1 MKRPNNKI
9 KLFIIF
15 FFFFNLSL
23 FAQDFS
29 LNLSCQTYPSPF
41 IADWENNPGIVNIS
55 INYTGTSVETVRL
68 ESRAVSVERGEI
80 ARGQSDNIIFTAPQ
94 TIYRDNRDFLNYRNI
109 TYNSE
114 YREQIVRTGRL
125 LEGSYTLYVQLVRV
139 RSGAVLDE
147 KQATFYILSFN
158 PPSLVAPTNLDTVRI
173 QFPTFQWTPATSH
186 PGFVVR
192 YHLKICE
199 IRAGQTPQVAINN
212 IPHHSEVIVD
222 QVSFTYPNS
231 APALEEN
238 KNYCWQ
244 VQAKD
249 RNDVPIGDNEGK
261 SEVWQFTYKTTTEPE
276 FSLDSVRLFLAR
288 QIPVNATVQAKVKFW
303 GRGSG
308 DVRGRFLIDNNPW
321 RVFSQHTYTLPD
333 SFFST
338 SLPTGEGNIG
348 SHKLKIE
355 ITEPNELKD
364 SINYEVVRDTGLRLD
379 SLLLVDGVALIKEI
393 SNPLTPDGP
402 PGSNRYRF
410 PDGTTATIKLLS
422 LDNNSVASCTLSNFK
437 IILNPSDRFRSQI
450 DTGLVQRTAG
460 EDTSFFG
467 YKNDFLKISKVRFE
481 KRGGPV
487 DFISVNAKLNIPRI
501 NITLYEINDLIVK
514 RNGIEGKGFSTT
526 QEFSRWGVTFSLHD
540 ISGNRAITVGKT
552 GDTLWASFSGD
563 IKLSR
568 QGTQTILTQFTNFKV
583 THRGKIT
590 GRFAFADP
598 FRFIPNNPYLK
609 LDTINFYD
617 SLDQYYLRFTGKIES
632 LPKPIDTIL
641 PRTRFSFLID
651 MDGRTVGKIVP
662 LNELSP
668 DRRGTNNDLS
678 EFRIPVVDCTLDLTY
693 LGITLTIVNNDL
705 KLNQSKIEL
714 AMDIYFPFKDERDQL
729 LPVEERRL
737 AIGELNRLGELE
749 GAITIDFNG
758 NLNWNLPPSIPVIRN
773 KRLNLGDVIRF
784 KLEEMAIEP
793 LPFGFV
799 FNCSLGINVY
809 GVGGGA
815 RIEGL
820 KIRTNGDI
828 EYPIVRGGGFKILEV
843 FNVSIGLIRWSSK
856 DTTLSFNS
864 DQTTGEGEGRN
875 FQSGTQSISCRGY
888 FLMEDA
894 EINIG
899 SGGSVASGRFNRL
912 LVYKP
917 TSGGS
922 KKVTLTGANLSIAGM
937 QLLAD
942 YDYSN
947 PTGNL
952 RFAGTLNIPSG
963 IGVTC
968 VGKIGNRNGHP
979 SFGLFVAA
987 RGLNIPVGPGIT
999 LTGLGGGFFW
1009 YPEEIDISTVRAH
1022 CGFTR
1027 SEMTNKFQEKK
1038 PRADDPG
1045 AFALLLYGAV
1055 EFLGSDALVTG
1066 QALLT
1071 LTTRRFDLDAEARVL
1086 KIAEPGIDAKGMLYL
1101 SVGWNPAYAEGRVQ
1115 VDVNVVELI
1124 SGDGYFEFYVY
1135 SSDAWGIMGGAELS
1149 VIRIVDAETDFFIG
1163 NPGFLLEVSFDF
1175 GIDIYVLSGSIDFD
1189 GMVWYKKIDPRSW
1202 GGYAGLWASADILGG
1217 LVGASFGL
1225 EGALIGEPEYLVYC
1239 VGTLRVEA
1247 LWVEVFS
1254 GSIWVSIGR
1263 NGFDGGTGRNS
1274 RYDQLIEDARN
1285 MADQMEEE
1293 KERVKEAMAEA
1304 KEKMFALSEEQ
1315 RQRAGMALVEASG
1328 WKYDL
1333 YRTWYDTEMER
1344 WWWYYRY
1351 VYGLIPPVIFAQR
1364 DSGIFDPVS
1373 AQLKMMRDTLR
1384 ERERLTG
1391 YFLQTQ
1397 IESTQAR
1404 VNRRIDSY
1412 RAIIEERLP
1421 TVREVG
1427 LLGSPLR
1434 GKSSQTITVQG
1445 RDTSF
1450 TVTAQVGYDI
1460 DYVQADRQKSAID
1473 NAKSDNEQYRQELL
1487 RIAGLIDEKLLK
1499 LDSLLYISTRY
1510 RRDDMSG
1517 LCSLYY
1523 EGYNKVIDYYW
1534 LFGDYLDKNQHNAA
1548 KKIAFFNRK
1557 NSWGFPCSTIILNA
1571 LREAVNRI
1579 DSSRHRQD
1587 LRVWVN
1593 TRRELIYNVLLQE
1606 PVQNWPPIPSDFE
1619 GLRNMWVSFG
1629 MEIWYNIPKA
1639 GYQEIIRL
1647 APERRDTVL
1656 AVYRRGVSNFSRSWE
1671 NWTLSL
1677 DRVYTRKSEFYELL
1691 YDLYD
1696 QIELLG
1702 DVPTPVPRRTVTIR
1716 GRTYP
1721 MIARRLNFSPASR
1734 RKSDLA
1740 QLLRPPRI
1748 TSFNGEYISDATTPT
1763 GFGRLNL
1770 SWSATHPVKVVDY
1783 SFWLRKEGERFGLLP
1798 SPKTLGLAQTLW
1810 LPFIKTLS
1818 DTGNYGIFLRARG
1831 AGGYPIIRK
1840 GVVRVNYYDADVG
1853 SQRNRMSSVDTTPP
1867 TRPVITTDTV
1877 IASSGQIYA
1886 QWSAFDGESGIEEYQ
1901 YRLGSYFYSPTLRRY
1916 VYNPVLDWTSS
1927 GGRTEV
1933 NIRNLNLH
1941 HGETYKLSVKA
1952 KNGVG
1957 LWSQEGERTIRIDTS
1972 PPTKPEILEFLQTL
1986 YRGPQTLFARWQRS
2000 EDRESGILRYLYS
2013 IGKRPLGT
2021 DVVDNTTV
2029 SPTFAYFYALP
2040 SSPLKNGDTLFLTVR
2055 AFNNSRLPTVE
2066 PMTLESM
2073 DTASLIIQFSDRTP
2087 PPSFNTRFTKNISYT
2102 GSVRILT
2109 SITFAWDST
2118 YDRESGIYA
2127 YRFRFEA
2134 ENGEPI
2140 TNWTDATS
2148 GMRSIDFTPS
2158 QFRNMGIGTGR
2169 FYIFKV
2175 EAINGAGLTTASSVR
2190 FSY

>member
-1 MKRPNNKI
+1 MSPLNKI
-9 KLFIIF
+9 KFFLPIF
-15 FFFFNLSL
+15 FIFNFYL

-29 LNLSCQTYPSPF
+29 LNLSCQSYPSPF
-41 IADWENNPGIVNIS
+41 VSDWENNPGIVNIT
-55 INYTGTSVETVRL
+55 INYSGSTPESVRL
-68 ESRAVSVERGEI
+68 VSRVVSAERGEI
-80 ARGQSDNIIFTAPQ
+80 ATGQSDNIIFTSPQ

-109 TYNSE
+109 TYNPD
-114 YREQIVRTGRL
+114 YRDQIVRTGRL
-125 LEGSYTLYVQLVRV
+125 LEGTYTLYVQLVRV
-139 RSGAVLDE
+139 GTGGVLAEREAV
-147 KQATFYILSFN
+147 FYILSFN
-158 PPSLVAPTNLDTVRI
+158 PPSLVAPANFDTVRI

-199 IRAGQTPQVAINN
+199 IRAGQTPEVAINN

-222 QVSFTYPNS
+222 RISFTYPNS
-231 APALEEN
+231 AQALEEN
-238 KNYCWQ
+238 KSYCWQ

-261 SEVWQFTYKTTTEPE
+261 SEIWQFTYKTTREPE

-308 DVRGRFLIDNNPW
+308 DVRGRFLIDNSPW
-321 RVFSQHTYTLPD
+321 RVFSQHTYGLPD
-333 SFFST
+333 SFFSI

-364 SINYEVVRDTGLRLD
+364 SVNYEVVRDTGLRVD

-393 SNPLTPDGP
+393 SNPLIPDGP

-410 PDGTTATIKLLS
+410 PDGTVATMKLLS
-422 LDNNSVASCTLSNFK
+422 LDNNSVSSCTLSNFK
-437 IILNPSDRFRSQI
+437 IVLNPSDRFRSTI
-450 DTGLVQRTAG
+450 DTGVVQRSAG
-460 EDTSFFG
+460 ADTSFFG
-467 YKNDFLKISKVRFE
+467 YKNNFLKVTKLRFE
-481 KRGGPV
+481 KRGGTV
-487 DFISVNAKLNIPRI
+487 DFISVNAKLNIPVI
-501 NITLYEINDLIVK
+501 NVTLYELNDLIV
-514 RNGIEGKGFSTT
+514 RRTGIEGKGFSTT
-526 QEFSRWGVTFSLHD
+526 QEFSKWGVTFSLHD
-540 ISGNRAITVGKT
+540 ISPNRAITVGKT
-552 GDTLWASFSGD
+552 GDTLWAEFCGD

-568 QGTQTILTQFTNFKV
+568 QGTQTVLTQFTNFKV
-583 THRGKIT
+583 THQGKIT

-617 SLDQYYLRFTGKIES
+617 SLNQYYLRFTGKIES

-651 MDGRTVGKIVP
+651 RDGNTVGKIVP

-705 KLNQSKIEL
+705 KLNQSKIEM
-714 AMDIYFPFKDERDQL
+714 AMDIYFPFKDDADRL
-729 LPVEERRL
+729 LPVEQRRL
-737 AIGELNRLGELE
+737 AIGELNRLGQLE

-758 NLNWNLPPSIPVIRN
+758 NLNWNLPPSIPVIRD

-784 KLEEMAIEP
+784 KLETMAIEP
-793 LPFGFV
+793 LPFAFV

-828 EYPIVRGGGFKILEV
+828 EYPTVRGGGFKILEV
-843 FNVSIGLIRWSSK
+843 FNISIGLIRWSDK

-864 DQTTGEGEGRN
+864 DQTTGEGERRN
-875 FQSGTQSISCRGY
+875 FQSGTQSISCRGF

-894 EINIG
+894 AINIG
-899 SGGSVASGRFNRL
+899 SGGSIASGGFDRL

-922 KKVTLTGANLSIAGM
+922 KKVTLTGADLSIAGM

-952 RFAGTLNIPSG
+952 RFAGTLNITSG
-963 IGVTC
+963 MGVTC
-968 VGKIGNRNGHP
+968 VGKIGNRDGHP
-979 SFGLFVAA
+979 SFGLFVAV
-987 RGLNIPVGPGIT
+987 RGLQVPVGPGIT
-999 LTGLGGGFFW
+999 LTDLGGGFFW
-1009 YPEEIDISTVRAH
+1009 YPEEIDIATVRTH

-1027 SEMTNKFQEKK
+1027 PAMENKFQAKR
-1038 PRADDPG
+1038 PSASDPG

-1066 QALLT
+1066 KALLT
-1071 LTTRRFDLDAEARVL
+1071 LSTRRFDLDAEARVL

-1101 SVGWNPAYAEGRVQ
+1101 SVGWNPAYAEGRVEID
-1115 VDVNVVELI
+1115 VDVVELI
-1124 SGDGYFEFYVY
+1124 TGNGYFEFYVY
-1135 SSDAWGIMGGAELS
+1135 SPDAWGIMGGAELS

-1163 NPGFLLEVSFDF
+1163 NPGFLLEVSFGF
-1175 GIDIYVLSGSIDFD
+1175 GIDIYILSGSIDFD

-1202 GGYAGLWASADILGG
+1202 GGYAGVRAEGEILWG
-1217 LVGASFGL
+1217 LAGVSFGL
-1225 EGALIGEPEYLVYC
+1225 EGALIGEPEYLIYC
-1239 VGTLRVEA
+1239 VGSLRVEA
-1247 LWVEVFS
+1247 LWVEVFN
-1254 GSIWVSIGR
+1254 GSIWVAMGK

-1274 RYDQLIEDARN
+1274 RYDQLIADARN
-1285 MADQMEEE
+1285 MANEMEAE
-1293 KERVKEAMAEA
+1293 KERVKEAMDEA
-1304 KEKMFALSEEQ
+1304 KMTMFALSEEQ
-1315 RQRAGMALVEASG
+1315 RQRAGMALVEVSG
-1328 WKYDL
+1328 WQYEN
-1333 YRTWYDTEMER
+1333 YRSWYDIEVNR
-1344 WWWYYRY
+1344 WLMIF
-1351 VYGLIPPVIFAQR
+1351 GTLPAIFASQR

-1373 AQLKMMRDTLR
+1373 AELKRMRDTLN
-1384 ERERLTG
+1384 EKERLTG
-1391 YFLQTQ
+1391 YFLRSE
-1397 IESTQAR
+1397 IDSTQAR
-1404 VNRRIDSY
+1404 VNRRLEGY
-1412 RAIIEERLP
+1412 RAILEERLP

-1434 GKSSQTITVQG
+1434 GKNSQTITVQG
-1445 RDTSF
+1445 TDTGF

-1460 DYVQADRQKSAID
+1460 DYTQADEQKGAIN

-1487 RIAGLIDEKLLK
+1487 RIAGVIDEKLLK

-1510 RRDDMSG
+1510 QRNDMST

-1523 EGYNKVIDYYW
+1523 QGYQKVIDYYW
-1534 LFGDYLDKNQHNAA
+1534 LFGQYLDKNQNNAA
-1548 KKIAFFNRK
+1548 RKINFFFNRQIYREDTVGGRVVWRG
-1557 NSWGFPCSTIILNA
+1557 NLPCSTA
-1571 LREAVNRI
+1571 LLRFLWSAVNRI
-1579 DSSRHRQD
+1579 DSLPLVIWTNS
-1587 LRVWVN
+1587 
-1593 TRRELIYNVLLQE
+1593 RREIIYRVLLQE
-1606 PVQNWPPIPSDFE
+1606 PVENWPPIPSDLE

-1639 GYQEIIRL
+1639 GYQEILRR
-1647 APERRDTVL
+1647 APERRDTVI
-1656 AVYRRGVSNFSRSWE
+1656 AVYQRSTGNFSRSWA
-1671 NWTLSL
+1671 NWTNSL
-1677 DRVYTRKSEFYELL
+1677 DRVYARKSEFYELL

-1696 QIELLG
+1696 QIELSG

-1721 MIARRLNFSPASR
+1721 MIARTLNFSPASR
-1734 RKSDLA
+1734 RKSELA
-1740 QLLRPPRI
+1740 RLLTPPRI
-1748 TSFNGEYISDATTPT
+1748 TSFPGEYISDATMPS

-1770 SWSATHPVKVVDY
+1770 SWSATHPVRVVDY
-1783 SFWLRKEGERFGLLP
+1783 SFWLRKEGERFRILP
-1798 SPKTLGLAQTLW
+1798 SPKTLGLARSLW
-1810 LPFIKTLS
+1810 LPFISKITEPG
-1818 DTGNYGIFLRARG
+1818 DYGIFLRARG
-1831 AGGYPIIRK
+1831 AGGYPITRK
-1840 GVVRVNYYDADVG
+1840 GVVRVDYYGPDVPP
-1853 SQRNRMSSVDTTPP
+1853 QRNRMSSLDTTPP
-1867 TRPVITTDTV
+1867 TRPAITTDTL

-1901 YRLGSYFYSPTLRRY
+1901 YRLGSYFYSPVLRRY

-1933 NIRNLNLH
+1933 NIRNLRLAS
-1941 HGETYKLSVKA
+1941 GETYKLGVKA

-1957 LWSQEGERTIRIDTS
+1957 LWGAEGEKVIKIDTS
-1972 PPTKPEILEFLQTL
+1972 PPTKPQILEFLQTL

-2000 EDRESGILRYLYS
+2000 EDRESGIWRYVYS
-2013 IGKRPLGT
+2013 IGKRPFGT
-2021 DVVDNTTV
+2021 DVVDTTRL

-2055 AFNNSRLPTVE
+2055 AFNHSRLPTIE

-2073 DTASLIIQFSDRTP
+2073 DTASLIVQFSDQTP
-2087 PPSFNTRFTKNISYT
+2087 PPSFGVRYTKNLYY
-2102 GSVRILT
+2102 
-2109 SITFAWDST
+2109 TFAWDST

-2134 ENGEPI
+2134 ENGDPI
-2140 TNWTDATS
+2140 TNWTDAPT
-2148 GMRSIDFTPS
+2148 GMRSIAFTPS
-2158 QFRNMGIGTGR
+2158 QLRTIGIASGR

-2175 EAINGAGLTTASSVR
+2175 SAINGAGLSTFSSVR